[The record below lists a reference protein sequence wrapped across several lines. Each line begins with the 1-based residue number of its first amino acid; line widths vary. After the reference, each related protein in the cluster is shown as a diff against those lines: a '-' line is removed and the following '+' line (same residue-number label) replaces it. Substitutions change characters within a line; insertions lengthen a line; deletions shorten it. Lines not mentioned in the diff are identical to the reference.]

1 MLTDLLKGE
10 RIPKVGNRNSFSKRR
25 RDEHI
30 SRDLHD
36 SVGQLLVAAKL
47 KIINNKKKEAEET
60 LALASEELRNIYDE
74 LEPRSLEI
82 MGLGDALEW
91 YLLKFFPDDFPY
103 HIDVKLAEKLP
114 TKIKFKS
121 TVLYKRL

>member
-1 MLTDLLKGE
+1 MATEILSAKDDE
-10 RIPKVGNRNSFSKRR
+10 RRA
-25 RDEHI
+25 I

-82 MGLGDALEW
+82 MGLEML
-91 YLLKFFPDDFPY
+91 
-103 HIDVKLAEKLP
+103 
-114 TKIKFKS
+114 
-121 TVLYKRL
+121 